1 MSDYEREV
9 ATDAAR
15 IHRSLA
21 EQIDAG
27 TFTGGAR

>member
-9 ATDAAR
+9 ATDAAH
-15 IHRSLA
+15 IHSRLA
-21 EQIDAG
+21 EQIYAG